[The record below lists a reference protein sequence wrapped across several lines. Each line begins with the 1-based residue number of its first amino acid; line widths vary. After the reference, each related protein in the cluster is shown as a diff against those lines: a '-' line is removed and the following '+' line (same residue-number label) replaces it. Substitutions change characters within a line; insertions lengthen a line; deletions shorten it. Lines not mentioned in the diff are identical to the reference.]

1 MSLQFVFGNAGSGKS
16 YTMYQRF
23 IKEAAESEKR
33 TFLIVVPEQFTMQTQ
48 RELVFLQ
55 PEHTIMNIDVL
66 SFGRLAYRVF
76 DELGENMLTVL
87 EETGK
92 NYILKKIIRKQ
103 ADHLKFMASKM
114 NKPGYINEL
123 KSVLSEFMQ
132 YRILPEQLENTLSDS
147 APDVFSMKL
156 KDIAVLYRA
165 YLEELNGSYMT
176 TEEVLIKLADVVGRS
191 RLVKGSTLLLD
202 GFTGFTP
209 VQLEALEAILP
220 LCEKVYVNL
229 TIDSREDAWISG
241 GMQELFY
248 LTKKTVRQ
256 LCFLAKNCGCG
267 LEEPIIFDS
276 GDTMRYAQAKDLYWL
291 EQNLFRLSAAP
302 YPKQAQNIVV
312 AKLADPIAEL
322 QYAAYTIQNLVR
334 EEHYRYR
341 DFAVV
346 FADMETYGK
355 YGEGVFETY
364 GVPVFTDRTQTL
376 SEQPFVEVVRSILEV
391 VEHDFSY
398 ESVIRYL
405 KAGFSGYS
413 AEQADLL
420 ENYILATGIRGF
432 YKWNR
437 KWVRRIKGMTEDELS
452 CLEELRKR
460 FLAEFE
466 PLVQVFAKKD
476 GTVRNQM
483 RTLYEFFTAHR
494 MEEQLKCREEAFLEI
509 KEVSLAK
516 EYASV
521 YKTVI
526 DLMDKMVALLGEE
539 HFTVEEC
546 REMLEAGFESAKVG
560 IIPPGNDCVQ
570 MGDIERSRLTSVK
583 VLFLAGMN
591 DGLVPKMTTRGGII
605 SDTDRERLQK
615 MDFTLAPG
623 AREKAFIQRF
633 YLYLMMTKPSG
644 RLYLTYA
651 KNGCDG
657 QALRKSYL
665 IGNIFKLFPSLK
677 LTEERKIPL
686 LEKIVTPN
694 SAKRYLIRGMK
705 AAGEERTEREIP
717 SLYQWYQES
726 EQWNKRLS
734 LWEKGIFYRLSHL
747 PLSGGLARELY
758 GEMVQMSV
766 TRLER
771 FAACA
776 FSHFLTYGLRL
787 KERQIYEFAAL
798 DFGNVLHEA
807 LEFYAKR
814 LEKAGVSWG
823 DVREDVKERL
833 ITESFRDALLN
844 VRNDILSDSARAA
857 YMQERMFRIFK
868 RTVWAIGHQAKEQGY
883 LPEGYEVRFSGT
895 EALESTKL
903 ELGEN
908 GRIGL
913 NGKIDRI
920 DLKTV
925 EDRIHV
931 QVVDYKT
938 GNAKLNLDEV
948 YAGLQLQLLVYMEVA
963 MEIVQKQHPE
973 KTAVPGGA
981 YYYHVDDP
989 LVSAEKPLSAE
1000 EADRLRL
1007 KQLEMKGIALEGED
1021 YQTLAAEVREK
1032 TKELGEGILSGET
1045 ATEPYRFGTDTGCDY
1060 CPYHAVCGFDVRL
1073 DGCSYREIKRGSK
1086 E

>member
-1 MSLQFVFGNAGSGKS
+1 
-16 YTMYQRF
+16 
-23 IKEAAESEKR
+23 
-33 TFLIVVPEQFTMQTQ
+33 MQTQ
-48 RELVFLQ
+48 RELVLLQ

-66 SFGRLAYRVF
+66 SFGRLAYRIF
-76 DELGENMLTVL
+76 DELGENMLTIL

-92 NYILKKIIRKQ
+92 NYILKKIIREQ
-103 ADHLKFMASKM
+103 SDRLKFMASKM
-114 NKPGYINEL
+114 NKAGYINEL

-132 YRILPEQLENTLSDS
+132 YRILPEQLEDMLSDS
-147 APDVFSMKL
+147 VPDVFSMKL

-165 YLEELNGSYMT
+165 YLEELNGAYMT
-176 TEEVLIKLADVVGRS
+176 TEEVLVRLSEVVERS
-191 RLVKGSTLLLD
+191 HLVRGSVLLLD

-209 VQLEALEAILP
+209 VQLEALAAILP

-229 TIDSREDAWISG
+229 TIDSREDAWLSS

-256 LCFLAKNCGCG
+256 LGKLADMCGCE
-267 LEEPIIFDS
+267 LEEPLVFDS
-276 GDTMRYAQAKDLYWL
+276 GKTMRYAQAEDLHWL
-291 EQNLFRLSAAP
+291 EQNLFRLSAKP
-302 YPKQAQNIVV
+302 YPKQARNITV

-364 GVPVFTDRTQTL
+364 GVPVFTDRTRTL
-376 SEQPFVEVVRSILEV
+376 TEQPFVEVVRSILEV

-413 AEQADLL
+413 AEQADFL
-420 ENYILATGIRGF
+420 ENYLLATGIRG
-432 YKWNR
+432 YSRWNR
-437 KWVRRIKGMTEDELS
+437 KWVRRIKGMREDSLS
-452 CLEELRKR
+452 CMEELRKS

-466 PLVQVFAKKD
+466 PLVRAFAEKD
-476 GTVRNQM
+476 GTVRSRM
-483 RTLYEFFTAHR
+483 RALYEFFTAHR
-494 MEEQLKCREEAFLEI
+494 MEEQLKQREEAFAER
-509 KEVSLAK
+509 KEASLAK

-539 HFTVEEC
+539 HFTAEEC

-570 MGDIERSRLTSVK
+570 AGDIERSRLTSVK
-583 VLFLAGMN
+583 VLFLVGMN
-591 DGLVPKMTTRGGII
+591 DGLVPKMTVRGGII
-605 SDTDRERLQK
+605 SDADRERLQK
-615 MDFTLAPG
+615 KDFTLAPG

-633 YLYLMMTKPSG
+633 YLYLMMTKPSR

-665 IGNIFKLFPSLK
+665 IGHIWKLFPSLK
-677 LTEERKIPL
+677 LTDERKIPL

-705 AAGEERTEREIP
+705 EVGIRGAVRTEAGRIEAGQNSLEKEIP
-717 SLYQWYQES
+717 ALYQWYQGS
-726 EQWNKRLS
+726 EQWNKRLAR
-734 LWEKGIFYRLSHL
+734 WENGIFYRLSNL
-747 PLSGGLARELY
+747 RLNGNLARELY
-758 GEMVQMSV
+758 GETIQMSV
-766 TRLER
+766 TRLEK

-814 LEKAGVSWG
+814 LKEAGVSWG
-823 DVREDVKERL
+823 EAGEELKERL
-833 ITESFRDALLN
+833 IAESFRDALLN
-844 VRNDILSDSARAA
+844 LRSDILSDNARAA

-903 ELGEN
+903 ELGED
-908 GRIGL
+908 GQDGQISL

-920 DLKTV
+920 DLKDT

-938 GNAKLNLDEV
+938 GNAKLNLEEV
-948 YAGLQLQLLVYMEVA
+948 YAGLQLQLLVYMDVA

-973 KTAVPGGA
+973 KTALPGGA
-981 YYYHVDDP
+981 YYFHVDDP
-989 LVSAEKPLSAE
+989 LVSAEQPLSAE

-1007 KQLEMKGIALEGED
+1007 KQLEMKGVALEEENYRELSGK
-1021 YQTLAAEVREK
+1021 VREK
-1032 TKELGEGILSGET
+1032 TKELGTGILSGET
-1045 ATEPYRFGTDTGCDY
+1045 AAEPYRLGTDTGCDY
-1060 CPYHAVCGFDVRL
+1060 CPYYAVCGFDVRL
-1073 DGCSYREIKRGSK
+1073 DGCGYREIRRGGK